1 MLITKQMILSIN
13 PLSSI
18 SCWWVG
24 ALLCASLSACSSD
37 TTIHD
42 VEEQHDDVPMQFS
55 QAAIN
60 SPATRADGTSH
71 NLEQGFLV
79 SCWKAFGKA
88 KQQVVMDKYE
98 VKYKQDLWNNSS
110 RWDYV
115 GTKSTSTDGYYQDQY
130 QRYWDAS
137 AFAYRFYAITP
148 CPPHDEI
155 KTFTLT
161 DKQLVIPET
170 VSFVSQTCENGTC
183 SAVSEPYSVAQVEC
197 PDGSNNN
204 DKDLLNNNTQINKS
218 ATTFTRYVALPFHHI
233 TSKVRFGIYST
244 NGASFK
250 LSNIKI
256 TVQSDEGFIT
266 AANGYTANL
275 STANM
280 LSGQFTKTTAQL
292 SEYVLLTDGSGTNEF
307 SKYNASS
314 NPYWFQ
320 CENGLLQIPQQ
331 DVKLLLSFDINDT
344 PYSDI
349 PIAVKSGETTIDSF
363 TWESNKIY
371 TYCINISDLSPLTIE
386 FSAELSPWINVE
398 GAIDTN
404 LEK

>member
-1 MLITKQMILSIN
+1 MVISISN
-13 PLSSI
+13 NISST

-60 SPATRADGTSH
+60 SPATRAGADNT
-71 NLEQGFLV
+71 LTTGFLV
-79 SCWKAFGKA
+79 SCWKAFGND
-88 KQQVVMDKYE
+88 KQQVVMNNYQ
-98 VKYKQDLWNNSS
+98 VKIYQDNWNFNTK
-110 RWDYV
+110 WDYV
-115 GTKSTSTDGYYQDQY
+115 TSSGLTFYKDQY
-130 QRYWDAS
+130 LRYWDFS
-137 AFAYRFYAITP
+137 NMPYRFHAISP
-148 CPPHDEI
+148 CPADDEI
-155 KTFTLT
+155 GNFKLSADNLT
-161 DKQLVIPET
+161 MPTSAIYQ
-170 VSFVSQTCENGTC
+170 SQTMVDG
-183 SAVSEPYSVAQVEC
+183 AIVGGAEPYYVAQVSCTQE
-197 PDGSNNN
+197 SN
-204 DKDLLNNNTQINKS
+204 DFDYDLLNNNAQINKS
-218 ATTFTRYVALPFHHI
+218 NDGHTTGLSRYVALPFHHI

-256 TVQSDEGFIT
+256 TAQSDEGFIT

-292 SEYVLLTDGSGTNEF
+292 FEYVLLTDGSGTNEF

-320 CENGLLQIPQQ
+320 CEKGLLQIPQQ
-331 DVKLLLSFDINDT
+331 DVKLLISFDINGT

-371 TYCINISDLSPLTIE
+371 TYLINISDLKPLTIE
-386 FSAELSPWINVE
+386 FSAELAPWTEVTGSIST
-398 GAIDTN
+398 D

>member
-1 MLITKQMILSIN
+1 MSSIN
-13 PLSSI
+13 RLNSI
-18 SCWWVG
+18 PCWWVG

-115 GTKSTSTDGYYQDQY
+115 GASTDGYYQDQY

-170 VSFVSQTCENGTC
+170 VSFISQICENGTC

-233 TSKVRFGIYST
+233 TSKVRFAIYSS

-256 TVQSDEGFIT
+256 KALRALGFIT
-266 AANGYTANL
+266 EANGYTADL
-275 STANM
+275 TTTTNM
-280 LSGQFTKTTAQL
+280 LSGYFPNTTAEQT
-292 SEYVLLTDGSGTNEF
+292 ERVLLIDGSGTDDISQF
-307 SKYNASS
+307 NASS
-314 NPYWFQ
+314 APYWFH
-320 CENGLLQIPQQ
+320 CKDGLLQIPQQ
-331 DVKLLLSFDINDT
+331 DVKLLISFDINNT
-344 PYSDI
+344 SYSDI

-363 TWESNKIY
+363 KWESNKIY
-371 TYCINISDLSPLTIE
+371 TYYINISDLKPLTIE
-386 FSAELSPWINVE
+386 FSAELAPWTEVTGSIST
-398 GAIDTN
+398 D